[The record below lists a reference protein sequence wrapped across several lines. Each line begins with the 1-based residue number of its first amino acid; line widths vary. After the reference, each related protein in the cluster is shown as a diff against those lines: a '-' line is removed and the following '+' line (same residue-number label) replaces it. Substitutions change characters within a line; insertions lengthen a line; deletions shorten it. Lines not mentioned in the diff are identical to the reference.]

1 MSMKNKIPLIVSL
14 GLLVSGAAYA
24 ANADKSVSPVQ
35 VTFQA
40 PENFTDVRE
49 DYTGSDRG
57 RDAILEQLK
66 DHLVAQAA
74 KYLAAGQ
81 RLQITV
87 NDVDLAGDFEP
98 WRGMNFQDV
107 RVVKD
112 IYPPRVSL
120 DFKLLDAEGKVI
132 SEGKRQLRDLS
143 FQMTVALPSSDPL
156 RYDKEMLSNWLR
168 QEFKRRT

>member
-1 MSMKNKIPLIVSL
+1 
-14 GLLVSGAAYA
+14 
-24 ANADKSVSPVQ
+24 
-35 VTFQA
+35 
-40 PENFTDVRE
+40 
-49 DYTGSDRG
+49 
-57 RDAILEQLK
+57 
-66 DHLVAQAA
+66 
-74 KYLAAGQ
+74 
-81 RLQITV
+81 
-87 NDVDLAGDFEP
+87 
-98 WRGMNFQDV
+98 
-107 RVVKD
+107 VVKD

>member
-1 MSMKNKIPLIVSL
+1 MKNKIPLIVSL

-107 RVVKD
+107 RMVKD
-112 IYPPRVSL
+112 IYPPRVTL
-120 DFKLLDAEGKVI
+120 DFKLLDAGGKVV
-132 SEGKRQLRDLS
+132 SEGKRQLSDLGYLMNIS
-143 FQMTVALPSSDPL
+143 MPTSDPL
-156 RYDKEMLSNWLR
+156 RYDKEMLNNWLR
-168 QEFKRRT
+168 QEFKRRS

>member
-1 MSMKNKIPLIVSL
+1 
-14 GLLVSGAAYA
+14 
-24 ANADKSVSPVQ
+24 
-35 VTFQA
+35 
-40 PENFTDVRE
+40 
-49 DYTGSDRG
+49 
-57 RDAILEQLK
+57 
-66 DHLVAQAA
+66 
-74 KYLAAGQ
+74 
-81 RLQITV
+81 
-87 NDVDLAGDFEP
+87 
-98 WRGMNFQDV
+98 MNFQDV